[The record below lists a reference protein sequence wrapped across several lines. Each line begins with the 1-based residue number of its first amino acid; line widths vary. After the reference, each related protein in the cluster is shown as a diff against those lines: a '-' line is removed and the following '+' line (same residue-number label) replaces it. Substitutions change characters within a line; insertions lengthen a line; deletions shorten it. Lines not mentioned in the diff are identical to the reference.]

1 MSELPS
7 LVLTAIIL
15 AFSSIRRRP
24 VRALLTSLG
33 ILVGIAAVTVVVALG
48 QGASTVVGG
57 AIDALGTNALLIEP
71 RASARSGVRDAD
83 KPADLTEDDATALRT
98 EAPSIREVA
107 PLLLSAQQVMSER
120 ANAAT
125 GIVGTTRDFFAVR
138 AWSPVLGGIWNASA
152 EQTRERVCLLGE
164 TVREELFGP
173 EDPIGRTVRIGRFP
187 FKVVGLLSK
196 KGESPFGGDQDD
208 VIVMPLSTL
217 QAKLV
222 RTRPGQVQSILV
234 SARASDSVDTAER
247 EATEILRQRHRLL
260 EDVPNDFE
268 VHSQAE
274 FKRAQTAIVGV
285 LELLLFC
292 IAAVSLAVGGIGVMN
307 IMLVSVAER
316 TREIGIRLA
325 IGARAAD
332 VLAQFLVEAVALTAL
347 GGVAGALT
355 AVVAIAVLGK
365 VLDLPMHV
373 SPVALGA
380 GLVTSAVTGIVFGF
394 FPARRAAELDPIDAL
409 RTE

>member
-1 MSELPS
+1 M
-7 LVLTAIIL
+7 
-15 AFSSIRRRP
+15 
-24 VRALLTSLG
+24 
-33 ILVGIAAVTVVVALG
+33 
-48 QGASTVVGG
+48 
-57 AIDALGTNALLIEP
+57 
-71 RASARSGVRDAD
+71 
-83 KPADLTEDDATALRT
+83 
-98 EAPSIREVA
+98 
-107 PLLLSAQQVMSER
+107 
-120 ANAAT
+120 
-125 GIVGTTRDFFAVR
+125 R
-138 AWSPVLGGIWNASA
+138 AWLPVLGGIWNASA
-152 EQTRERVCLLGE
+152 EQTRERVCLLGQ
-164 TVREELFGP
+164 TVRDELFGP
-173 EDPIGRTVRIGRFP
+173 EDPIGRNVRIGRFP
-187 FKVVGLLSK
+187 FKVVGLLAK

-234 SARASDSVDTAER
+234 SARASDSVDAAER

-332 VLAQFLVEAVALTAL
+332 VLAQFLVEAVVLTAL

-365 VLDLPMHV
+365 VLELPMHV
-373 SPVALGA
+373 SPIALGA
-380 GLVTSAVTGIVFGF
+380 GLVTSAITGIVFGF